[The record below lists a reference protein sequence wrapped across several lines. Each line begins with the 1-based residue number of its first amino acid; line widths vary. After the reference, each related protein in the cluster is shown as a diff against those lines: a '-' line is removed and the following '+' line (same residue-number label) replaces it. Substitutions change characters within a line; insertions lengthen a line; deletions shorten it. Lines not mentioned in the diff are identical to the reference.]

1 MRATSTACSVPP
13 RRRRSCTGAPAAK
26 EAPIH
31 DVFTCVGTSG
41 ADSGFELTS
50 DGFILHPRQ
59 AAYWIAAGVGAF
71 LAILTVF
78 VVGAVAQS
86 WLKQSPSSN
95 NYWPTFAVV
104 LITAV
109 AIGGM
114 ALVAWFTS
122 LPPTLT
128 VTHDWV
134 SLRRGLFQRR
144 IDRSGIVGINRAR
157 QSTKTGSQKVY
168 VVVLKGRRLTNVF
181 VRYFEPDGLEEA
193 MRRLGVPLTGDFT
206 DGSGFISML
215 IDGAK
220 QEWENGLR

>member
-1 MRATSTACSVPP
+1 V
-13 RRRRSCTGAPAAK
+13 
-26 EAPIH
+26 
-31 DVFTCVGTSG
+31 VTSG
-41 ADSGFELTS
+41 GDNGFELTA

-59 AAYWIAAGVGAF
+59 AAYRIAAGVGAF
-71 LAILTVF
+71 LAVLGVF

-86 WLKQSPSSN
+86 WLKLSPSSN
-95 NYWPTFAVV
+95 KYWPTFAVV
-104 LITAV
+104 VMTALTM
-109 AIGGM
+109 G
-114 ALVAWFTS
+114 ALTFIAWFTS

-128 VTHDWV
+128 VTHDWL

-144 IDRSGIVGINRAR
+144 IDRSRIVGIYRAR

-193 MRRLGVPLTGDFT
+193 VRWLGVPLTGDFT

-220 QEWENGLR
+220 EERENGRASK